1 MQEPINVKPFTINTP
16 NLGAGGNNSGA
27 PANPVSSFEGGNN
40 MQDVNQ
46 GSGSS
51 SGGSALSY
59 TSDYLKD
66 EGSSRTCYTADT
78 SDSSEESVATG
89 PECQPHHAFAELVSS
104 PRHWGH
110 DVSA

>member
-51 SGGSALSY
+51 SGGSA
-59 TSDYLKD
+59 
-66 EGSSRTCYTADT
+66 SSNPTPQTISKTKAPLGH
-78 SDSSEESVATG
+78 ATQQT
-89 PECQPHHAFAELVSS
+89 PATVVKNP
-104 PRHWGH
+104 
-110 DVSA
+110 

>member
-51 SGGSALSY
+51 SGGSA
-59 TSDYLKD
+59 
-66 EGSSRTCYTADT
+66 SSNPTPQAISKTKAPLGH
-78 SDSSEESVATG
+78 ATQQT
-89 PECQPHHAFAELVSS
+89 PATVVKNP
-104 PRHWGH
+104 
-110 DVSA
+110 